1 MDGKGAGMKKR
12 MLSLALALTVAG
24 NLGVMTV
31 PRAQAEEIV
40 IEEADDVQSALP
52 QETEPE
58 AEIEVEPAVPE
69 AESEGTDVVTIA
81 VDDAQAAEEA
91 ETPCITA
98 IVPPEQTEYAPDVK
112 PGLDDLLEQFPQTL
126 TVYLDGAAEPHE
138 IPVRWECGTDFD
150 DTSEPSYRFTPV
162 WEGYA
167 LDPSLTQDDI
177 PSLTVVLNETAETPA
192 VSVLDYAAPV
202 ITGISGTETSVKLTW
217 KAVSG
222 ANRYHIY
229 RKTASTD
236 WEKIGISETTSYTD
250 TSAQTDTTYLYAIRS
265 IHIENGAEVRS
276 ERSQPVTR
284 VGRPKLTELK
294 ESSGGNLLKWGAV
307 DSAAG
312 YEVYR
317 RTSGAE
323 DWKPIERVTGTS
335 YTDSTAKYGT
345 KYYYAV
351 RAYCANGNSTFFS
364 AYSAGKSLKRTV
376 ATPKVTKISGT
387 GTTVTLV
394 WNKVSGAKRYR
405 VQRMESGG
413 KWKTLASTD
422 KLSYRD
428 KSANAYKT
436 YRYRVCAVRESGGK
450 TTYGMGQVPGLQR
463 PGKTR
468 LTSAVNETAGIRISW
483 QAVDSVKKY
492 RVYRKSKNSDSWKY
506 LATVSELSYL
516 DESVSLGNTYRY
528 TVRAVGRNPE
538 SFYGGFDTGGMQA
551 ERSYATAVIA
561 ELSNT
566 EAGVRIKWDK
576 VSKATGYRVCRKSAG
591 ASKWTVLK
599 KSTVKSS
606 FTDETAS
613 AGKKYT
619 YSIRTIYKGDKLSGY
634 APSRSITRLKMPS
647 LKRASS
653 AGGGVQVTWSAA
665 SGASGYEIYRRS
677 GADAQWEQMAKVK
690 GRTKTSYLDLTAVNG
705 TSYTYTVCAYYGSTK
720 SAMNQTGVST
730 YFLKPVEI
738 EDLIQEES
746 KTVKITWQGN
756 DKADGYILSYS
767 TSESFRTEQTIQAS
781 RSPAKVSGLDVEEI
795 YYFRIKAYKTFGG
808 ERVETPWSESQ
819 IVAIEE

>member
-58 AEIEVEPAVPE
+58 AEIEAEPAVPE

-112 PGLDDLLEQFPQTL
+112 PRLDDLLEQFPQTL

-236 WEKIGISETTSYTD
+236 WQKIGISETTGYTD
-250 TSAQTDTTYLYAIRS
+250 ASAQTDTTYLYAIRS

-294 ESSGGNLLKWGAV
+294 ESSGGSLLKWGAV

-323 DWKPIERVTGTS
+323 DWKPMERVTGTS
-335 YTDSTAKYGT
+335 YTDSTAKFGT
-345 KYYYAV
+345 KYYYSV

-376 ATPKVTKISGT
+376 ATPKVTAFSGT
-387 GTTVTLV
+387 GTTVTLQ

-405 VQRMESGG
+405 VQRMETGG

-468 LTSAVNETAGIRISW
+468 LTAAVNETAGIRISW

-492 RVYRKSKNSDSWKY
+492 RVYRKS
-506 LATVSELSYL
+506 
-516 DESVSLGNTYRY
+516 
-528 TVRAVGRNPE
+528 
-538 SFYGGFDTGGMQA
+538 
-551 ERSYATAVIA
+551 
-561 ELSNT
+561 
-566 EAGVRIKWDK
+566 
-576 VSKATGYRVCRKSAG
+576 AG

-613 AGKKYT
+613 SGKKYT

-634 APSRSITRLKMPS
+634 APSRSITCLKMPS

-756 DKADGYILSYS
+756 DKADGYIVSYS